1 VKRDKASPCR
11 RSVIRGA
18 VSLGTLV
25 TRRVAVRY
33 APFGAFLRFFRGRI
47 EPFATGTNLENSS
60 GVG

>member
-25 TRRVAVRY
+25 TRRVAACY

-47 EPFATGTNLENSS
+47 EPFATGT
-60 GVG
+60 